1 VHTID
6 LSAWP
11 AGTPIFLAAHSV
23 VVSASGSETAWAE
36 GQDFPGSNWA
46 MYFSYDVQSCEP
58 PPVEPGTIDMLPST
72 VDVLENGV
80 SINLQLI
87 RSGGSDGQAT
97 VTLVTND
104 ITATLGDDY
113 AAPATTVTFD
123 TGETEKSIE
132 IYILD
137 DTQMESD
144 EQFLVQISDVTGAE
158 MGVNTS
164 TICTIID
171 DDQVRPQ

>member
-1 VHTID
+1 
-6 LSAWP
+6 
-11 AGTPIFLAAHSV
+11 
-23 VVSASGSETAWAE
+23 
-36 GQDFPGSNWA
+36 
-46 MYFSYDVQSCEP
+46 MYFSYDVQSCDP
-58 PPVEPGTIDMLPST
+58 PPIEPGTIDMLPST

-113 AAPATTVTFD
+113 AIAATTVTFD
-123 TGETEKSIE
+123 TGETEKNIE

-158 MGVNTS
+158 MGG
-164 TICTIID
+164 
-171 DDQVRPQ
+171 QHVRHLHHHRR